1 MLAVKGLAK
10 LVRES
15 ATQPL
20 HRLKQAIL
28 DGVTTWR
35 RGSIADD
42 MSLMIIELR

>member
-20 HRLKQAIL
+20 HEMKQTII

-35 RGSIADD
+35 HGPIADD
-42 MSLMIIELR
+42 ISLMIIELR